1 MDLSYYLFVV
11 LTFLAVMGL
20 MEGMVQLWNAH
31 GSPKTRLV
39 EERLQAMSTGVENI
53 ESPLLRRRLLSG
65 VSTME
70 RLLLTMPTIHV
81 LDRLLIQAESKL
93 KVADFLAGSGAIAL
107 VAGASAL
114 ALGTPPWLSVAM
126 MAAGALAPFAYLK
139 HLGRQRLQRI
149 AQQLPDALD
158 LMAHALQA
166 GHSFSSALCMVAKEG
181 PAQVALEYRKTF
193 EEINFGVSVQDA
205 LVNLAARVDSTDL
218 RYFVVAVLIQRESGG
233 NLAGLLSGIAIL
245 IRDRFKLAGAVR
257 VLSSE
262 GRLSAWIL
270 GLLPFV
276 LGAIVNFLNPRFMS
290 VLWTDP
296 AGIHL
301 LGGALCLMLIGVFWM
316 WRIVVIR
323 I

>member
-166 GHSFSSALCMVAKEG
+166 GHSFSSALRMVAKEG